1 VRIAE
6 LYAGQRPVFSLE
18 FYTPRTEAG
27 NRALWRT
34 LSELKTLEPGYVSVT
49 CGAAGTTRGPTAEA
63 VIRIQTDFGLM
74 AMPHMV
80 CTGTTSDQLLETLER
95 LEARGVENVLALRG
109 DPPRDQP
116 EWRPVP
122 GGFRHAN
129 ELAAFIRERFD
140 FCLGGACYP
149 EKHHE
154 APSLEEDLR
163 HLREKVD
170 AGVEF
175 LITQVFFDDAVY
187 WRFVERVRD
196 LGIHVPIV
204 PGIMPLRDL
213 ASLER
218 IVTLSPGTSVP
229 AELRERLGAA
239 QGDEERSL
247 AEGAAWAARQVRAL
261 LDGGAPGIHYYTLNL
276 SPSTLRAHALVT
288 RR

>member
-1 VRIAE
+1 MRIAD
-6 LYAGQRPVFSLE
+6 LYAGPRPVFSLE

-27 NRALWRT
+27 HRALWRT
-34 LSELKTLEPGYVSVT
+34 LAELKALDPGYVSVT

-63 VIRIQTDFGLM
+63 VIRIQRDFGLL

-80 CTGTTSDQLLETLER
+80 CTGTTSEQLFETLE
-95 LEARGVENVLALRG
+95 LLQAQGVENVLALRG

-122 GGFRHAN
+122 GGFGHAS

-187 WRFVERVRD
+187 WRFVERTRA
-196 LGIHVPIV
+196 LGIAVPIV

-213 ASLER
+213 AALER
-218 IVTLSPGTSVP
+218 IVALSPGTSVP
-229 AELRERLGAA
+229 AELRERLAA
-239 QGDEERSL
+239 AGSDEERAL
-247 AEGAAWAARQVRAL
+247 AEGAAWAARQVRGL
-261 LDGGAPGIHYYTLNL
+261 LDCGAPGIHYYTLNL
-276 SPSTLRAHALVT
+276 SPATLRTHALVG

>member
-1 VRIAE
+1 
-6 LYAGQRPVFSLE
+6 
-18 FYTPRTEAG
+18 
-27 NRALWRT
+27 
-34 LSELKTLEPGYVSVT
+34 
-49 CGAAGTTRGPTAEA
+49 
-63 VIRIQTDFGLM
+63 
-74 AMPHMV
+74 MV
-80 CTGTTSDQLLETLER
+80 CTGTTREQLLETLER
-95 LEARGVENVLALRG
+95 LEERGVENVLALRG

-122 GGFRHAN
+122 GGFRHAS

-163 HLREKVD
+163 HLREKVE

-175 LITQVFFDDAVY
+175 LITQVFFDGAVY
-187 WRFVERVRD
+187 WRFVERVRA
-196 LGIHVPIV
+196 LGIDVPIV

-218 IVTLSPGTSVP
+218 IVALSPGTSVP
-229 AELRERLGAA
+229 AELRERLVAA
-239 QGDEERSL
+239 GGDAERAL
-247 AEGAAWAARQVRAL
+247 AEGAEWAARQVRGL

-276 SPSTLRAHALVT
+276 SPSTLRAHALAT